1 MFNPF
6 KINPNADVQKIDL
19 PYFEK
24 YYWQID
30 DFYIDPKAVNTFLD
44 TECEYKLFKED
55 EPGLNGVKFE
65 DKRHEGHHKGLE
77 AVTFALMEVCKAN
90 KCRDEEDLI
99 ITNTFK
105 VLDPD
110 WGKQYKDN
118 WWWPHLDWGWTAL
131 IYLNEEP
138 CEGTNLYHKPGMPK
152 NAVHDGIDKLI
163 RQGAAKH
170 NEYVEPWTTR
180 DNWILGANIPS
191 KFNRAIIFPS
201 KIYHGMAIES
211 DRWTNDTRRN
221 QVVFFEY

>member
-1 MFNPF
+1 M
-6 KINPNADVQKIDL
+6 
-19 PYFEK
+19 
-24 YYWQID
+24 
-30 DFYIDPKAVNTFLD
+30 
-44 TECEYKLFKED
+44 
-55 EPGLNGVKFE
+55 
-65 DKRHEGHHKGLE
+65 
-77 AVTFALMEVCKAN
+77 
-90 KCRDEEDLI
+90 
-99 ITNTFK
+99 
-105 VLDPD
+105 
-110 WGKQYKDN
+110 
-118 WWWPHLDWGWTAL
+118 

-170 NEYVEPWTTR
+170 NEYVDPWTIR